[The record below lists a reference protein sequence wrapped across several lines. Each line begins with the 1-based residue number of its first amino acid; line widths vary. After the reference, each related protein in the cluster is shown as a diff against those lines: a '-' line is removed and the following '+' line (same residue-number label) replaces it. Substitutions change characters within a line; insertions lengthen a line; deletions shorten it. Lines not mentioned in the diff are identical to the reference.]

1 MIQQSYLRGRRAAFA
16 KFALEAPN
24 VVDQLVAGVE
34 HAKDV
39 APAPAPAP
47 APTPALDGTMP
58 LQLPQGA

>member
-1 MIQQSYLRGRRAAFA
+1 MIQQSYLRGRRVAFA
-16 KFALEAPN
+16 KFAFEAPN
-24 VVDQLVAGVE
+24 VIDQLVAGVE

-39 APAPAPAP
+39 APAP